1 MSNKIAFRKPTTV
14 PKSIKIP
21 VTKMKPYILKISI
34 ANREASS
41 PPVPGQKWYNKKE
54 SRVKSIPI
62 P

>member
-14 PKSIKIP
+14 PKYNKIP

-41 PPVPGQKWYNKKE
+41 PPVPGQKEKAQ
-54 SRVKSIPI
+54 S
-62 P
+62 